1 MTNIFSYFEKESIGS
16 VNFNGKI
23 INMILPTKVFINF
36 HSQVFNTFSRIWSFT
51 TLFYFKSL
59 LNFFCLDLKITIS
72 VFFTLSEILFA
83 FNQLTRRFKSAL
95 TSLFSFLIDL
105 PRHNRLVSSVKWWTL
120 QNVIAWFRLFI
131 YNKNSSGPPQG
142 TTQFI
147 AARPESYPF
156 IGTYWQID
164 RI

>member
-83 FNQLTRRFKSAL
+83 FNQLSRCFRSAL
-95 TSLFSFLIDL
+95 TSLFSFLIEFL
-105 PRHNRLVSSVKWWTL
+105 RHNRLVSSANWWTL
-120 QNVIAWFRLFI
+120 ENFIVWFGSFLC
-131 YNKNSSGPPQG
+131 NKNSRGLGTDPWG

-147 AARPESYPF
+147 AARPES
-156 IGTYWQID
+156 
-164 RI
+164 